1 MPFLTC
7 PPAMPLV
14 LQEAKRQ
21 LEEVRAALAS
31 ERSAHDATKQALKR
45 ESEQREAALAAAVA
59 LPTAAAA
66 AVPAAVASHPIS
78 SPGDKLHD
86 ALSPREA
93 AEVRQQVLDLEVSM
107 LLCFTGACLVWHL
120 WLNSQQTCASASAA
134 LCIALRTQECCAS

>member
-7 PPAMPLV
+7 PSAMPLV

-21 LEEVRAALAS
+21 LEEVRAELAS

-45 ESEQREAALAAAVA
+45 ESEQREAAVAAAVA
-59 LPTAAAA
+59 LPAAA

-78 SPGDKLHD
+78 SPGDKSHGT
-86 ALSPREA
+86 LSPREA

-134 LCIALRTQECCAS
+134 LCIALRTQECCPS